1 MQYDRRSFKFIH
13 ELGIL
18 IFPIFFILD
27 CVIYPDHK
35 WLLLEIRV
43 FVVIYLF
50 IALLLINKVKDR
62 YAVMITRA
70 TFIVVAFAISI
81 MCFVTGDGMSSP
93 FYAGILLVMAA
104 FSVLVYMELKWYIST
119 ISIIIVIHFSLL
131 LFSSWDFRSL
141 MTNIVFLGSFAFM
154 GSLIHHRMYL
164 FLKEIKTLEG
174 FLPICAK
181 CKNIRDDKGFW
192 YRVEEYIRDHSE
204 AEFTHSLCPE
214 CAKELKREI
223 DNLEETS

>member
-131 LFSSWDFRSL
+131 LFSSWNFRSL

-174 FLPICAK
+174 VPSHMRK
-181 CKNIRDDKGFW
+181 M
-192 YRVEEYIRDHSE
+192 
-204 AEFTHSLCPE
+204 
-214 CAKELKREI
+214 LKYTRR
-223 DNLEETS
+223 